1 MGAVLIHHHHHAQ
14 GHAPGVFPHFEQACT
29 RNDVNAFE
37 QEVDAFPS
45 SPFNGGRDARFNSE
59 AGFVPIQY
67 GLATASSREGRAVQ
81 RFSLLIPICRPHDFT
96 NGVGRHD
103 PGESGSVGDADG
115 CRRFPNP
122 GGPGDDEQPRRSRGE
137 GLRCLLRHPYPLGH
151 ADEVQG
157 RAHEGS
163 AQGCVPFHHLVP
175 EKTHRWPFE
184 SGGLGRFMADE
195 QMWIAGAWCDAE
207 KNETSDVIN
216 PATGEIM
223 ATVPKATVGDVD
235 RCVAA
240 SRDALNNA
248 DWKAMDPA
256 QRGRILNKMAAVTY
270 GKAKELAVIESSN
283 NGKTFR
289 EALSEIRYGA
299 WTLEY
304 FAGLADKIE
313 GTTIPVPGP
322 RLNYTLRQPLG
333 VTAHIVPWNFPL
345 QLALRSIAPAL
356 AAGCTVIAK
365 PASWTPLSLLAWAKA
380 VDEADTGLPSGVLQ
394 VLTGSG
400 ALAGDA
406 LAGHAGVD
414 GVVLTGGVPTGQAVM
429 AKASEQ
435 LTPVTLELGGKGAN
449 IVFPDANL
457 RYAAKAICFGIFMNA
472 GQMCWAGSRLLVHED
487 VHDDLVEAVCAE
499 VAKWPV
505 GPGMEEGVR
514 MGSLVHERHRIEVL
528 EKLEAGLKEGG
539 ELVLGGKPLDRDGAF
554 MEATVVTG
562 VDRSHLLFQDELFGP
577 VLAVT
582 SFSTDEEALELA
594 NDTPFGLLNGVWT
607 NNLSRAHSFA
617 RDLECGMVSINEYPI
632 TFPQTAFTGW
642 KHSGIGVEQSQ
653 DALRFY
659 TKVKNVNVKL

>member
-1 MGAVLIHHHHHAQ
+1 MRRFVRGLAHR
-14 GHAPGVFPHFEQACT
+14 C
-29 RNDVNAFE
+29 AFE
-37 QEVDAFPS
+37 
-45 SPFNGGRDARFNSE
+45 AR
-59 AGFVPIQY
+59 A
-67 GLATASSREGRAVQ
+67 LGRAM
-81 RFSLLIPICRPHDFT
+81 
-96 NGVGRHD
+96 
-103 PGESGSVGDADG
+103 GE
-115 CRRFPNP
+115 
-122 GGPGDDEQPRRSRGE
+122 E
-137 GLRCLLRHPYPLGH
+137 
-151 ADEVQG
+151 
-157 RAHEGS
+157 
-163 AQGCVPFHHLVP
+163 
-175 EKTHRWPFE
+175 T
-184 SGGLGRFMADE
+184 
-195 QMWIAGAWCDAE
+195 MWIGGGWCGAEDGATGE
-207 KNETSDVIN
+207 VMN
-216 PATGEIM
+216 PASGEIM
-223 ATVPKATVGDVD
+223 ANVPRATVGDVD

-240 SRDALNNA
+240 SRAAFNDAS
-248 DWKAMDPA
+248 WKNMDPA

-270 GKAKELAVIESSN
+270 GKAKELAVIESNN

-304 FAGLADKIE
+304 FAGLSDKIE
-313 GTTIPVPGP
+313 GTTIPVPGS

-333 VTAHIVPWNFPL
+333 VTAHIIPWNFPL

-380 VDEADTGLPSGVLQ
+380 IDEAETGLPSGVLQ

-406 LAGHAGVD
+406 LAGHSDVD
-414 GVVLTGGVPTGQAVM
+414 GVVLPGGVPTGQAVM
-429 AKASEQ
+429 AKASQQ

-449 IVFPDANL
+449 IVFSDANL

-487 VHDDLVEAVCAE
+487 VHDDLVKAVCDE
-499 VAKWPV
+499 VTKWPV

-514 MGSLVHERHRIEVL
+514 MGSLVHTNHRSEVL
-528 EKLEAGLKEGG
+528 EKLTAGLKEGG
-539 ELVLGGKPLDRDGAF
+539 TLVLGGNALDRDGAF

-562 VDRSHLLFQDELFGP
+562 VDRSHLLFQNELFGP

-582 SFSTDEEALELA
+582 SFSSDEEALELA
-594 NDTPFGLLNGVWT
+594 NDTAFGLLNGVWT
-607 NNLSRAHSFA
+607 NDLGRAHRMA

-642 KHSGIGVEQSQ
+642 KHSGIGIEQSQ

-659 TKVKNVNVKL
+659 TKVKNVNVKI

>member
-1 MGAVLIHHHHHAQ
+1 MA
-14 GHAPGVFPHFEQACT
+14 E
-29 RNDVNAFE
+29 
-37 QEVDAFPS
+37 
-45 SPFNGGRDARFNSE
+45 
-59 AGFVPIQY
+59 
-67 GLATASSREGRAVQ
+67 
-81 RFSLLIPICRPHDFT
+81 
-96 NGVGRHD
+96 
-103 PGESGSVGDADG
+103 
-115 CRRFPNP
+115 
-122 GGPGDDEQPRRSRGE
+122 
-137 GLRCLLRHPYPLGH
+137 
-151 ADEVQG
+151 
-157 RAHEGS
+157 
-163 AQGCVPFHHLVP
+163 
-175 EKTHRWPFE
+175 EK
-184 SGGLGRFMADE
+184 
-195 QMWIAGAWCDAE
+195 MWIAGEWCAS
-207 KNETSDVIN
+207 SDGAKSEALN
-216 PATGEIM
+216 PANGEVL
-223 ATVPKATVGDVD
+223 ATVPKATVDDVN
-235 RCVAA
+235 RCVDA
-240 SRDALNNA
+240 SRTAFESK
-248 DWKAMDPA
+248 DWKLMDPA

-270 GKAKELAVIESSN
+270 AKAKELAALESAN

-299 WTLEY
+299 WTFEY

-313 GTTIPVPGP
+313 GSTIPVPGS

-333 VTAHIVPWNFPL
+333 VTAHIIPWNFPL

-380 VDEADTGLPSGVLQ
+380 IDEAETGLPHAVLQ

-400 ALAGDA
+400 SLAGDA
-406 LAGHAGVD
+406 LAGHSGVD
-414 GVVLTGGVPTGQAVM
+414 GIVLTGGVPTGKTVM

-449 IVFPDANL
+449 IVFSDANL

-487 VHDDLVEAVCAE
+487 VHDDLVQAVCDE
-499 VAKWPV
+499 VSKWPV

-514 MGSLVHERHRIEVL
+514 MGSLVHQRHRSEVL
-528 EKLEAGLKEGG
+528 EKLEAGLKQGG
-539 ELVLGGKPLDRDGAF
+539 TVVLGGNALDRDGAF

-562 VDRSHLLFQDELFGP
+562 VESSHLLFQDELFGP
-577 VLAVT
+577 VLGVT
-582 SFSTDEEALELA
+582 SFSSDEEALALA

-607 NNLSRAHSFA
+607 NDLGRAHRFA

-642 KHSGIGVEQSQ
+642 KHSGIGIEQSQ